1 MGLTNSREVD
11 RASFAEA
18 RTISE
23 VPVVRHQEREKATL
37 KLRNKDL
44 VSINQLTSEE
54 ITLILD
60 TAESFKGISERPIK
74 KVPTLRGRTI
84 INLFFEPSTRTRT
97 SFELAAKRLS
107 ADAVNISKSV
117 SAVVKGESI
126 KDTAQT
132 IEAMAADLVVIRH
145 AASGSAELLAKYMKC
160 GVINAGDGAHEHPTQ
175 ALLDLF
181 TIREA
186 IGRVD
191 GLKVAIVG
199 DILHSRVARSNILA
213 LKKMG
218 AEVVVVGPPT
228 LIPKDIEALGVT
240 VSYGLD
246 AVLPDIDILYLLR
259 IQLERQGE
267 SLFPSLREYAS
278 LYGLNRRRLQMAKPE
293 LIVMHP
299 GPMNRGVEIAPEVAD
314 MPQALI
320 TTQVTNGVA
329 VRMAVLY
336 LLLGG
341 GDVG

>member
-1 MGLTNSREVD
+1 MG
-11 RASFAEA
+11 
-18 RTISE
+18 
-23 VPVVRHQEREKATL
+23 
-37 KLRNKDL
+37 LRNKDL
-44 VSINQLTSEE
+44 VSINDLTSDE
-54 ITLILD
+54 ITLVLD
-60 TAESFKGISERPIK
+60 MAESFKEVSERPIK

-84 INLFFEPSTRTRT
+84 ITLFFEPSTRTRT

-107 ADAVNISKSV
+107 ADTVNISKST

-132 IEAMAADLVVIRH
+132 IQAMAADVVVMRH
-145 AASGSAELLAKYMKC
+145 AASGSAGLLAKYMDC
-160 GVINAGDGAHEHPTQ
+160 SVVNAGDGSHEHPTQ

-181 TIREA
+181 TIRQEF
-186 IGRVD
+186 GTLS

-218 AEVVVVGPPT
+218 SEVILVGPPT
-228 LIPKDIEALGVT
+228 LMPKDIESLGVS
-240 VSYGLD
+240 VSYDLD
-246 AVLPDIDILYLLR
+246 SILPEIDVLYLLR

-267 SLFPSLREYAS
+267 SLFPSLREYATI
-278 LYGLNRRRLQMAKPE
+278 YGLNKKRLQMTKPD

-299 GPMNRGVEIAPEVAD
+299 GPINRGVEISPEVAD
-314 MPQALI
+314 MPQAVI

-341 GDVG
+341 ASDAE

>member
-1 MGLTNSREVD
+1 MGLK
-11 RASFAEA
+11 
-18 RTISE
+18 
-23 VPVVRHQEREKATL
+23 H
-37 KLRNKDL
+37 KDL
-44 VSINQLTSEE
+44 VSINQLTNDE

-60 TAESFKGISERPIK
+60 MAESFKEVSERPIK

-84 INLFFEPSTRTRT
+84 ITLFLEPSTRTRT

-107 ADAVNISKSV
+107 ADTVNISKST

-132 IEAMAADLVVIRH
+132 IEAMAADLVIIRH
-145 AASGSAELLAKYMKC
+145 SASGSAELLAKYMEC
-160 GVINAGDGAHEHPTQ
+160 GVVNAGDGSHEHPTQ

-181 TIREA
+181 TIRQEF
-186 IGRVD
+186 GTLN

-218 AEVVVVGPPT
+218 SEVIVVGPPT
-228 LIPKDIEALGVT
+228 LIPKDVEEMGVK
-240 VSYGLD
+240 VSYDLD
-246 AVLPDIDILYLLR
+246 SALSEIDVLYLLR

-267 SLFPSLREYAS
+267 PLFPSLREYAI
-278 LYGLNRRRLQMAKPE
+278 LYGLNKRRLQMTKPD

-299 GPMNRGVEIAPEVAD
+299 GPINRGVEIAPEIAD
-314 MPQALI
+314 MPQAVI
-320 TTQVTNGVA
+320 TNQVTNGVA

-341 GDVG
+341 AKNDE

>member
-1 MGLTNSREVD
+1 MGL
-11 RASFAEA
+11 
-18 RTISE
+18 
-23 VPVVRHQEREKATL
+23 RH
-37 KLRNKDL
+37 KDL
-44 VSINQLTSEE
+44 VSIEQLTSEE
-54 ITLILD
+54 IALILD
-60 TAESFKGISERPIK
+60 VAESFKEISKRPIK
-74 KVPTLRGRTI
+74 KVPTLRGRTVI
-84 INLFFEPSTRTRT
+84 TLFFEPSTRTRT

-107 ADAVNISKSV
+107 ADTVNISKST

-145 AASGSAELLAKYMKC
+145 AASGSAALLAKYMDC
-160 GVINAGDGAHEHPTQ
+160 SVVNAGDGSHEHPTQ

-181 TIREA
+181 TIRQEF
-186 IGRVD
+186 GTLN

-218 AEVVVVGPPT
+218 SEVIVVGPPT
-228 LIPKDIEALGVT
+228 LMPKDIELLGVR
-240 VSYGLD
+240 VSYD
-246 AVLPDIDILYLLR
+246 IDTVLPEIDVLYLLR

-267 SLFPSLREYAS
+267 PLFPSLREYAA
-278 LYGLNRRRLQMAKPE
+278 LFGINKKRLQMTKPD
-293 LIVMHP
+293 LILMHP
-299 GPMNRGVEIAPEVAD
+299 GPMNRGVEIAPEIAD
-314 MPQALI
+314 MPQAVI

-341 GDVG
+341 ARGDE